1 MTEKERKMKLEE
13 LENLKLL
20 LRFHN
25 ENRVIEKDRK
35 FNEYVDEIL
44 DEMNRIEEEELK
56 NQ

>member
-1 MTEKERKMKLEE
+1 MTGKERKKKIEE

-25 ENRVIEKDRK
+25 ENRVIKKEQKLND
-35 FNEYVDEIL
+35 YVDQIL
-44 DEMNRIEEEELK
+44 DKINRIEKELK

>member
-13 LENLKLL
+13 LKNLKLL

-35 FNEYVDEIL
+35 FNNYVDEIL
-44 DEMNRIEEEELK
+44 DEMNRIEEELK